1 MTLIGRRGD
10 FSVSKETPMNDID
23 LDALV
28 MKLRSTT
35 PLVRLAHGEAK
46 AVVEVILALLAA
58 PKTDA

>member
-1 MTLIGRRGD
+1 
-10 FSVSKETPMNDID
+10 MNDID